1 MRFKCPNGT
10 RQKPPKSG
18 NCVEYTPKSPTKKN
32 KTYSPKFYNV
42 AKDIFP
48 GYNGHM
54 GFKIMNKDLMIKNY
68 IDQNKFNT
76 GDILFVGKHAPVK
89 LSTDFRII
97 VHKDGKQIAMGMN
110 HHDAVSLPIKYRK
123 YLPDC
128 LDYSN
133 MLSKAYKTITQ
144 EFGLEFFDATK
155 GTEDAVYNDILT
167 QYKAHNLICKKLKPK
182 NTKRVSK
189 QKMEYSPKF
198 HNIAADV
205 FPTYPDLG
213 YISKEY
219 DKEDGQLE
227 KMVQDYVDGRAS
239 RFNPGDIIYTG
250 STYQTRQ
257 YSDAFAV
264 ISTTKKVIGY
274 RDDAVSIPI
283 LYHTHLPANLHY
295 QEMLDKQFEAMFTE
309 TGSDED
315 AENLEFGQWFFA
327 TDGSVKEECQED
339 YQSLLNEYNK
349 KNLL

>member
-18 NCVEYTPKSPTKKN
+18 KCVNNTKTIKN

-54 GFKIMNKDLMIKNY
+54 GFKIVNKELMIKTY
-68 IDQNKFNT
+68 IDKNKFNV
-76 GDILFVGKHAPVK
+76 GDILYVGKHAPVN

-97 VHKDGKQIAMGMN
+97 VHKDGKQVTMGMN

-133 MLSKAYKTITQ
+133 MLSKAYKNMNQ
-144 EFGLEFFDATK
+144 EFGLEFFDATT

-167 QYKAHNLICKKLKPK
+167 QYKEHNLVCKKLKLK
-182 NTKRVSK
+182 NTKKKVSK
-189 QKMEYSPKF
+189 QPMAYVPKF
-198 HNIAADV
+198 HNIAAAV
-205 FPTYPDLG
+205 FPTYANLG

-219 DKEDGQLE
+219 DTDGQLE
-227 KMVQDYVDGRAS
+227 KMVQDYVDKHAS

-250 STYQTRQ
+250 STYETRQ

-274 RDDAVSIPI
+274 RDDAVSIP
-283 LYHTHLPANLHY
+283 LTFKSELPDNLHY
-295 QEMLDKQFEAMFTE
+295 REMLDKQFEDSFTE
-309 TGSDED
+309 TGTDED

-339 YQSLLNEYNK
+339 YQTLLEEYK
-349 KNLL
+349 KNNLL